1 MNDSQTKKNKEKTIT
16 IRLKEV
22 AKETDSITQREEFID
37 IVDEIIDL
45 WTENRKAGTTW
56 TPGFQGEVA
65 ELLKLTENRASLYLY
80 LAECEEY
87 ALKSA
92 TSGFYA
98 SCSMLSKIHIL
109 TEEFIP
115 LSEIVHPNDIET
127 LEVIEETYL
136 NYADDIPP
144 IPHDKIPSWVPES
157 HSWWRIP
164 TRHDMSKEEIKERLY
179 EICPEDWDPN
189 Y

>member
-1 MNDSQTKKNKEKTIT
+1 MTTDPERKILTLLENNAEISNDS
-16 IRLKEV
+16 
-22 AKETDSITQREEFID
+22 DYREEFSYITGK
-37 IVDEIIDL
+37 IVRL
-45 WTENRKAGTTW
+45 WAKNREEGTTW
-56 TPGFQGEVA
+56 TPGFQREVA
-65 ELLKLTENRASLYLY
+65 DLLRLPKNMTSLYMY
-80 LAECEEY
+80 VSECEEY

-127 LEVIEETYL
+127 LEDIEETYL

-164 TRHDMSKEEIKERLY
+164 TRHDMSKEEIEERLY
-179 EICPEDWDPN
+179 EIYPEDWDPN